1 MGNKRIKNILY
12 LFYCRKKTFTY
23 NRTIIMTTL
32 IFLILFV
39 IIGSGIFSGVEAA
52 LFAIPQSK
60 VLMLAEQKKKGSQ
73 ALVKIKKNVSQAI
86 IVIVIG
92 NNIVNIVGSI
102 FVGVVATETL
112 GSFWIGFVS
121 AVLTILI
128 IMFGEILP
136 KTIGENYSE
145 AISLRA
151 APILVF
157 LISVLRPFVWI
168 FEQLTKRFIKKKKIV
183 SEEELQMLSE
193 LGHLEGSIEEDEH
206 AIIKKV
212 FTLNDMTSYDIMTPR
227 TAISGLQKDCIIG
240 DIHNDIYELNNS
252 RIPVYDE
259 SLDDIIG
266 VCFRKHLLIALAK
279 DQDKRTIESFMQDI
293 VYVSEDMRVDDLLQ
307 LFLTRR
313 EQIAIVKDEFE
324 GTSGLVTLEDV
335 LEQLVGEIVD
345 EDDEFVDV
353 RAQAQK
359 EAEESDLIV
368 EESEERPELNEKEG

>member
-1 MGNKRIKNILY
+1 
-12 LFYCRKKTFTY
+12 
-23 NRTIIMTTL
+23 MTTL

-39 IIGSGIFSGVEAA
+39 IIGSGIFSGIEAA

-60 VLMLAEQKKKGSQ
+60 VLMFAEQKKKGSE
-73 ALVKIKKNVSQAI
+73 ALVKIKKNLSQAI

-102 FVGVVATETL
+102 FVGVFATKLL
-112 GSFWIGFVS
+112 GDFWIGFVS
-121 AVLTILI
+121 ALLTILI

-136 KTIGENYSE
+136 KTIGENFSE
-145 AISLRA
+145 SISLRV
-151 APILVF
+151 APVLLF
-157 LISVLRPFVWI
+157 LIRLLRPLVWL
-168 FEQLTKRFIKKKKIV
+168 FEQLTKHFIKKKKIV

-193 LGHLEGSIEEDEH
+193 LGQLEGSIEEDEH
-206 AIIKKV
+206 AIIQKV
-212 FTLNDMTSYDIMTPR
+212 FTLNDLTAYDIMTPR
-227 TAISGLQKDCIIG
+227 TAISGFQKDAIID
-240 DIHNDIYELNNS
+240 DIRNDIYELNNS

-259 SLDDIIG
+259 SLDNIIG
-266 VCFRKHLLIALAK
+266 VCFRKYLLIALAK
-279 DQDKRTIESFMQDI
+279 DQDKRMISSFAQD
-293 VYVSEDMRVDDLLQ
+293 VLYVSEDMRVDDLLQ

-313 EQIAIVKDEFE
+313 EQLAIVKDEFE

-359 EAEESDLIV
+359 EAAASDLVV
-368 EESEERPELNEKEG
+368 EESEERPELDEKE